1 MKWRIVS
8 CDSSA
13 VLSNRGVLWQV
24 SSEEVSD
31 DLRSLLRMLEQEHV
45 ATALDLAQFPIAESL
60 DEGCES
66 FC

>member
-1 MKWRIVS
+1 MKRRILS

-31 DLRSLLRMLEQEHV
+31 DLRSLLWMLEQEHV
-45 ATALDLAQFPIAESL
+45 ATALDLAHFAIGEPL
-60 DEGCES
+60 DEGCDS

>member
-1 MKWRIVS
+1 M
-8 CDSSA
+8 
-13 VLSNRGVLWQV
+13 

-31 DLRSLLRMLEQEHV
+31 GLRNLLWMLEEEHV
-45 ATALDLAQFPIAESL
+45 ATALDLAHFAIGKSL